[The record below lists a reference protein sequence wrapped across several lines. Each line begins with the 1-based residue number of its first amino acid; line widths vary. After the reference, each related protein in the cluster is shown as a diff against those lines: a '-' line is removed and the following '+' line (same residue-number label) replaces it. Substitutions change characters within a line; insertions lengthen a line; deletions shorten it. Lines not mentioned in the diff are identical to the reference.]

1 MTLDEQE
8 ILEFYRS
15 GSCIKTISEVY
26 GYSVYRIKKF
36 LANEPGRVQ
45 HGYIYRNLTET
56 IPDCQIK

>member
-8 ILEFYRS
+8 ILDFYRS
-15 GSCIKTISEVY
+15 GHPINTLSEVY

-36 LANEPGRVQ
+36 LTNEPDRLQ
-45 HGYIYRNLTET
+45 YGYIYRGLTET